1 LPENDLDLLIRAA
14 AAGGTEAMRFWR
26 KTPQVWEKPDGA
38 GPVSEADLA
47 VNTLLSAQLR
57 QARPG
62 YGWLSEEDP
71 DTARGAGET
80 LFIID
85 PIDGTRSFLAGE
97 ELFAIAV
104 AVVHRGEVVAGVVHL
119 PARQRTYAASVTGP
133 ATLNGQ
139 PIQASS
145 WSGAEAPKVL
155 SSGSTLRPEYWPG
168 GVPVMRRSHRPS
180 MAYRLCLV
188 AEGATDATLTLRA
201 SWEWDIAAGALIAER
216 AGAVVTDR
224 SGERLVFNTRPPL
237 AEGVL
242 AASPRLHADFL
253 ARLRG

>member
-1 LPENDLDLLIRAA
+1 MPESDLDLLIRAA
-14 AAGGTEAMRFWR
+14 EVGGAEAMRFWR
-26 KTPQVWEKPDGA
+26 KSPQVWEKPDGA

-47 VNTLLSAQLR
+47 VNALLSDQLR
-57 QARPG
+57 AARPD

-71 DTARGAGET
+71 DTARGRGET
-80 LFIID
+80 LFVID

-97 ELFAIAV
+97 EVFAVAL
-104 AVVHRGEVVAGVVHL
+104 AVVHRGEVVAGAVHL

-139 PIQASS
+139 PIQASA
-145 WSGAEAPKVL
+145 WSGAEEPKVL
-155 SSGSTLRPEYWPG
+155 TSGYTLRPEYWPG
-168 GVPVMRRSHRPS
+168 GVPVIRRSYRPS

-201 SWEWDIAAGALIAER
+201 SWEWDIAAGALIATR

-224 SGERLVFNTRPPL
+224 LGARLAFNTSPPL

-242 AASPRLHADFL
+242 AASPRLHADLL